1 MNRVAVT
8 GIGAITPVGNSAG
21 ELWESLK
28 SGKCGVDF
36 ITKFDTS
43 DLKVKIA
50 AEVKDFEPESSIC
63 LPFMR
68 LRPQRR
74 LLRTAE

>member
-50 AEVKDFEPESSIC
+50 AEVKDFEPEKYVESKNSV
-63 LPFMR
+63 
-68 LRPQRR
+68 
-74 LLRTAE
+74 